1 MKVPSRYSPYR
12 RGFTLIELLVVIA
25 IIAVLI
31 ALLLPAVQAAREAAR
46 RIQCVN
52 NMKQIGLA
60 LANYSDTNNCFPP
73 GSLDIIP
80 IGQTAYQTNQTY
92 SAQARLLTGLEQ
104 QALFNAANF
113 SVSPMNNTT
122 GEFINSTVIDTTL
135 NVFLCPS
142 TPPPTWA
149 IPSGVGLLQN
159 GSPDAPGCS
168 YFGSLGSSLEF
179 DGSQASPP
187 NGVIMYCGRLTTATP
202 NTTNITSIGLQSIT
216 DGTSNTIA
224 FGEWKIGSGNLNTFT
239 NPTDIIFV
247 GSSPAGTSRTISGSY
262 NMPNPILVASFPAWL
277 QTCAADLTVAGTRNA
292 HTPLLGL
299 SWSMG
304 LPGATMGNLLQGPNP
319 NYPNCSTNSSLGW
332 PGMWGLSSFHPGGA
346 NVVFCD
352 GSVHFVKNSISNPTL
367 WALGSRNQGEI
378 IDSSSY

>member
-1 MKVPSRYSPYR
+1 MKTPSCRSPRR

-60 LANYSDTNNCFPP
+60 VANYIDTNNCFPP
-73 GSLDIIP
+73 GSLDFIDN
-80 IGQTAYQTNQTY
+80 GYQTNQSY
-92 SAQARLLTGLEQ
+92 SAHARLLNGIEQ

-113 SVSPMNNTT
+113 SVAPMNDTIGEYINFTVINTT
-122 GEFINSTVIDTTL
+122 LT
-135 NVFLCPS
+135 VFLCPS
-142 TPPPTWA
+142 TPPPTWP
-149 IPSGVGLLQN
+149 IPAGIGLLQL
-159 GSPDAPGCS
+159 GAPVAPGNS
-168 YFGSLGSSLEF
+168 YFASVGSSLEF

-187 NGVIMYCGRLTTATP
+187 NGVIFYEGRLTTATP
-202 NTTNITSIGLQSIT
+202 NVPNISSVGLQSVT
-216 DGTSNTIA
+216 DGTSNTIS
-224 FGEWKIGSGNLNTFT
+224 FGEWKIGSGNLSVFT
-239 NPTDIIFV
+239 SPTDMIFV
-247 GSSPAGTSRTISGSY
+247 GSGPAGTGRTVSGSY

-277 QTCAADLTVAGTRNA
+277 QLCATDLTVASTRNA

-304 LPGATMGNLLQGPNP
+304 LPGCTMGNLLQAPNP
-319 NYPNCSTNSSLGW
+319 NYPNCSTNTSLGW

-352 GSVHFVKNSISNPTL
+352 GSVHFVKNSINNPTL
-367 WALGSRNQGEI
+367 WALGSRNQGEV
-378 IDSSSY
+378 IDASSY